1 VKTRLLAIA
10 LLLVFGAIRLPIEAH
25 IEAEQKALHYHGAKV
40 DLRVRQQLPQLGFV
54 AALSGFR
61 GVVAIALN
69 LKAHTAWQRVEW
81 GKVKL
86 TYETICALEPRNM
99 QSWDMASWQMAYNA
113 SVAALNDKDQPR
125 LTLRLKAQ
133 REYFKLGEDFL
144 LRGIENNPDRSLLYE
159 RLATIYRDKLLE
171 PEKASYYYDE
181 AAKRP
186 DAMMY
191 VHRFAVYELAKVP
204 GREQEA
210 YRRLK
215 ELYLKGDDER
225 LPTLLRLLGE
235 MEEKLLVPREQR
247 LITSPPPKP

>member
-1 VKTRLLAIA
+1 MKTRLLAIA
-10 LLLVFGAIRLPIEAH
+10 LLLGFGVLRWPIETR
-25 IEAEQKALHYHGAKV
+25 IEAGQKALHYHGAKV

-69 LKAHTAWQRVEW
+69 LKAHAAWQRVEW
-81 GKVKL
+81 GNVKL
-86 TYETICALEPRNM
+86 TYETICALEPRNL
-99 QSWDMASWQMAYNA
+99 QSWDMAAWQMAYNA
-113 SVAALNDKDQPR
+113 SVAALNDKEQPR
-125 LTLRLKAQ
+125 LALRLKAQ

-144 LRGIENNPDRSLLYE
+144 LRGIENNPDRALLFE
-159 RLATIYRDKLLE
+159 RLATIYRDKLNDH
-171 PEKASYYYDE
+171 EKASTYYDE

-191 VHRFAVYELAKVP
+191 VHRFAVYELARVP

-210 YRRLK
+210 YQRLK
-215 ELYLKGDDER
+215 ELYLKSEDER

-247 LITSPPPKP
+247 LITPPPPKP